1 MVTIKDPLGF
11 RLKIPSWMTEPH
23 TAHIALRSEATVSPR
38 ALTSLAELLQS
49 YIEDNLVKTV
59 IPETEGSDEA
69 ARAINS
75 KSTRRRRS
83 RGSTR
88 PKGT

>member
-1 MVTIKDPLGF
+1 
-11 RLKIPSWMTEPH
+11 MTEPY
-23 TAHIALRSEATVSPR
+23 AAQIALRAEATLAPQ

-59 IPETEGSDEA
+59 IPETEESDEA
-69 ARAINS
+69 ARAS
-75 KSTRRRRS
+75 KSKPNRRRRF
-83 RGSTR
+83 RCSTR

>member
-1 MVTIKDPLGF
+1 
-11 RLKIPSWMTEPH
+11 MTEPH
-23 TAHIALRSEATVSPR
+23 TAHIALRSEAMVSPR

>member
-23 TAHIALRSEATVSPR
+23 AAHIALRSEATVAPQ
-38 ALTSLAELLQS
+38 ALTSVAELLQS

-59 IPETEGSDEA
+59 IPETEESDA
-69 ARAINS
+69 PARASNS
-75 KSTRRRRS
+75 KPTRRRRP
-83 RGSTR
+83 RGSTG
-88 PKGT
+88 PKVM